1 MSLLMDALRRAEA
14 EKRAA
19 AARLER
25 AAQADAAP
33 ETFELSLEPAPPSGD
48 NRAPASITG
57 EFALPMDAS
66 QPPVTRSSEAGDED
80 ATLVDELA
88 LQSQTLGGNRRADVA
103 TLGRPELVTPHTVF
117 IASNRRSLSRYTAG
131 LAIATTL
138 VVASLGVL
146 SWRYYRAMTPP
157 PLIAA
162 PQEALRTEQALSA
175 VIEDAEVPAEIVF
188 PASAPVEAVVEA
200 VVEAPVTA
208 TPGASA
214 ARPAAAPDTAQP
226 MPIEAARAVPDPT
239 VSTPASELTAASN
252 PATTPTLKDQEL
264 GNGDLRI
271 ERSRPSHDVVAARLA
286 AAFAAFERGDF
297 ALARQGYATVL
308 ANHPAQIDAHLGLG
322 AVALATNQSAEAH
335 EHYARV
341 LAQTPEHPVAT
352 AAMFLL
358 EGGKGGFATT
368 GRVKMLIDR
377 GLDAPY
383 LHFAL
388 GNFHAREARWGDAQQ
403 AYFAAFTGQPRNADY
418 AFNLAVSL
426 DHLGQ
431 RKAALDFY
439 RKALEL
445 RGPRSAFGAENAAA
459 RIAALADS

>member
-19 AARLER
+19 TSRLER
-25 AAQADAAP
+25 ATLGDAAP
-33 ETFELSLEPAPPSGD
+33 ETFELSLEPAPSPAEG
-48 NRAPASITG
+48 RGPASITG
-57 EFALPMDAS
+57 EFALPLDAN
-66 QPPVTRSSEAGDED
+66 QPPAARNTESRVAEVGDEEP
-80 ATLVDELA
+80 TLVDELA
-88 LQSQTLGGNRRADVA
+88 LQNQTLSGHLRGDVA

-117 IASNRRSLSRYTAG
+117 IAGNRRSLSRYTAG
-131 LAIATTL
+131 LAAATAL
-138 VVASLGVL
+138 VVASLGIL

-162 PQEALRTEQALSA
+162 PEEALRTEQSLSA
-175 VIEDAEVPAEIVF
+175 IIGDTTLPPTLMEL
-188 PASAPVEAVVEA
+188 PASAASPSTTPPPSAAPEAEA
-200 VVEAPVTA
+200 LHAVPEVPSAPVPVPESA
-208 TPGASA
+208 QVASA
-214 ARPAAAPDTAQP
+214 MPAVSEPETASVTAPAA
-226 MPIEAARAVPDPT
+226 E
-239 VSTPASELTAASN
+239 
-252 PATTPTLKDQEL
+252 LKDQEL

-271 ERSRPSHDVVAARLA
+271 ERSRPSQDVVGTRLA
-286 AAFAAFERGDF
+286 AAFAAFDRGDF
-297 ALARQGYATVL
+297 TLARQGYSAVL
-308 ANHPAQIDAHLGLG
+308 ASHPQQIDAHLGLG
-322 AVALATNQSAEAH
+322 AIALATNQSAEAH
-335 EHYARV
+335 THYARV
-341 LAQTPEHPVAT
+341 LAQTPDHPVAT

-358 EGGKGGFATT
+358 EGGQGRYATAN
-368 GRVKMLIDR
+368 RVKMLLDK

-403 AYFAAFTGQPRNADY
+403 AYFSAFTGQPRNADY

-439 RKALEL
+439 RKALAL
-445 RGPRSAFGAENAAA
+445 RGPHSAFTADIAAA

>member
-19 AARLER
+19 TSRLER
-25 AAQADAAP
+25 ASQADAAP
-33 ETFELSLEPAPPSGD
+33 ETFELSLEPAPALAQG
-48 NRAPASITG
+48 RGPASITG
-57 EFALPMDAS
+57 EFALPLDAS
-66 QPPVTRSSEAGDED
+66 QPPAARNTEVRGAEVGDEEP
-80 ATLVDELA
+80 TLVDELA
-88 LQSQTLGGNRRADVA
+88 LQNQTLGGHLRGDVA

-117 IASNRRSLSRYTAG
+117 IAGNRRSLSRYTAG
-131 LAIATTL
+131 LAAATAL
-138 VVASLGVL
+138 VVASLGIL

-162 PQEALRTEQALSA
+162 PAEALRTEQSLSA
-175 VIEDAEVPAEIVF
+175 IIDDTAPPTTIDF
-188 PASAPVEAVVEA
+188 PASAASPSPPPLPSAALEDEALPEIPVAPIAPMPTPESPRVVS
-200 VVEAPVTA
+200 A
-208 TPGASA
+208 TP
-214 ARPAAAPDTAQP
+214 AAPEPETAS
-226 MPIEAARAVPDPT
+226 I
-239 VSTPASELTAASN
+239 TP
-252 PATTPTLKDQEL
+252 PAGALKDQEL

-271 ERSRPSHDVVAARLA
+271 ERSRPSQDVVGARLA
-286 AAFAAFERGDF
+286 AAFAAFDRGDF
-297 ALARQGYATVL
+297 TLARHGYSAVL
-308 ANHPAQIDAHLGLG
+308 ASHPQQIDAHLGLG
-322 AVALATNQSAEAH
+322 AIALATNQSAEAH
-335 EHYARV
+335 THYARV
-341 LAQTPEHPVAT
+341 LAQTPDHPVAT

-358 EGGKGGFATT
+358 EGGQGRYATAN
-368 GRVKMLIDR
+368 RVKMLLDK

-439 RKALEL
+439 RRALAL
-445 RGPRSAFGAENAAA
+445 RGPHSTFTADNAAA

>member
-1 MSLLMDALRRAEA
+1 MDALRRAEA

-33 ETFELSLEPAPPSGD
+33 ETFELSLEPAPPSEEI
-48 NRAPASITG
+48 RAPASVTG

-66 QPPVTRSSEAGDED
+66 QPAMMRSAGTGDD
-80 ATLVDELA
+80 DPTLVDELA
-88 LQSQTLGGNRRADVA
+88 LQGQTLGGNRRADVA

-117 IASNRRSLSRYTAG
+117 IAGNRRSLSRYTAG
-131 LAIATTL
+131 LAVATTL

-162 PQEALRTEQALSA
+162 PQEALRTERTLSA
-175 VIEDAEVPAEIVF
+175 VIEDMEVPAEIEF
-188 PASAPVEAVVEA
+188 PASAPVQ
-200 VVEAPVTA
+200 APVA
-208 TPGASA
+208 VTPGGPA
-214 ARPAAAPDTAQP
+214 APPAAAPDATRP
-226 MPIEAARAVPDPT
+226 LPIESARPAADAT
-239 VSTPASELTAASN
+239 VSTPEPELTAESDPAS
-252 PATTPTLKDQEL
+252 TPTLKEQEL

-308 ANHPAQIDAHLGLG
+308 AKHPLQLDAHLGLG

-341 LAQTPEHPVAT
+341 LAQSPEHPVAT

-358 EGGKGGFATT
+358 EGGKGRYATAN
-368 GRVKMLIDR
+368 RVKMLLDR

-403 AYFAAFTGQPRNADY
+403 AYFAAVTGQPRNADY

-426 DHLGQ
+426 EHLGQ

-445 RGPRSAFGAENAAA
+445 RGPHSTFAAENAAA
-459 RIAALADS
+459 RIAALADT